1 MSKELEQFIRTELQG
16 NLSVL
21 IDPKKKD
28 SFSDNRINT
37 WTSLVTE
44 RILLHLESHSNIKT
58 KQKQKL

>member
-16 NLSVL
+16 NLKVL

-37 WTSLVTE
+37 WTNLVTE